1 MEEGY
6 GSCGGYWGYS
16 WGTVIHTKVELPK
29 YLHVSNGIRV
39 QVVHVGTTAPF
50 ITSEGDDSNE
60 FYRNGRPTDGTSTR
74 MQVVDI
80 MSISTGR

>member
-1 MEEGY
+1 MVHVGDI
-6 GSCGGYWGYS
+6 GVILGGRS
-16 WGTVIHTKVELPK
+16 STLKVELPK

-50 ITSEGDDSNE
+50 ITSGGDDSNE